1 MRAGRQAP
9 ATAARS
15 VLRRGCSASLTR
27 VPPPSALRTPCV
39 MDSARSGSR
48 FQSDL
53 DFCPDCGSILPLP
66 GAQDTVTC
74 VRCSFRVP
82 VRGERPGGGAAGV
95 LTPRA
100 PEHSPRR
107 GQCRCHDRASRPR
120 RLRGEG
126 REHLHRVQQTGDSRS
141 RVGGR
146 RTGVPGTRGE
156 LMTSRTGPLGRA
168 VWRCGGGC

>member
-82 VRGERPGGGAAGV
+82 VRGERPGGGGGGGPDAEGPGAQPAERAV
-95 LTPRA
+95 QVPRPCFPPA
-100 PEHSPRR
+100 
-107 GQCRCHDRASRPR
+107 Q
-120 RLRGEG
+120 
-126 REHLHRVQQTGDSRS
+126 
-141 RVGGR
+141 
-146 RTGVPGTRGE
+146 
-156 LMTSRTGPLGRA
+156 TSRGRS
-168 VWRCGGGC
+168 